1 MQKYYY
7 LIHIQYLGFRYH
19 GWLKQ
24 PELRT
29 VESMIEKTLK
39 FILGHTQF
47 RILGASRTDAK
58 VSANHSAFELFV
70 NEPLHPDQLLTDF
83 NLNLPNDIKVL
94 KIEKVD
100 KKFSIINAPRTKEYI
115 YLFSFGEKCHPF
127 CAPLISSFQDHLDIE
142 LMKTGALLFEGKHNF
157 IKYVTKPKPGTTFER
172 KILVSKIKENTI
184 YQANFFPA
192 KSYAYFIRSKGFLR
206 YQVRL
211 IMGQLLSLGRGEIS
225 LNDIEDSLKGKNNQ
239 PLRHI
244 APSSGLI
251 LNKIEFDTLVK
262 SSPPIYR

>member
-1 MQKYYY
+1 MQKHYY
-7 LIHIQYLGFRYH
+7 LIHFQYLGFRYH

-29 VESMIEKTLK
+29 VGYMIEKTLK
-39 FILGHTQF
+39 FILDHNRF
-47 RILGASRTDAK
+47 KILVASRTDAK

-70 NEPLHPDQLLTDF
+70 NEPLNPDQLLTDF

-94 KIEKVD
+94 KIEEKD
-100 KKFSIINAPRTKEYI
+100 KNFSIINAPKTKEYI
-115 YLFSFGEKCHPF
+115 YLFSFEEKCHPF

-142 LMKTGALLFEGKHNF
+142 LMKAGALLFQGKHNF
-157 IKYVTKPKPGTTFER
+157 TKYCTKPKPGATFER
-172 KILVSKIKENTI
+172 EILVSKIKENTM
-184 YQANFFPA
+184 YKASFFPD
-192 KSYAYFIRSKGFLR
+192 KSYAYVIRSKGFLR

-225 LNDIEDSLKGKNNQ
+225 LNDIRKSLKGNDNQ

-244 APSSGLI
+244 VPASGLI
-251 LNKIEFDTLVK
+251 LNKIEFD
-262 SSPPIYR
+262 

>member
-24 PELRT
+24 PEVKT
-29 VESMIEKTLK
+29 VEYMIEKTLR
-39 FILGHTQF
+39 FILSHNDF
-47 RILGASRTDAK
+47 KVLGTSRTDSK

-70 NEPLHPDQLLTDF
+70 NQPLNPDDLLTDF
-83 NLNLPNDIKVL
+83 NNNLPNDIKVL
-94 KIEKVD
+94 KIEEVG
-100 KKFSIINAPRTKEYI
+100 KKFSIINAPKTKEYI
-115 YLFSFGEKCHPF
+115 YLFSYGEKCHPF

-142 LMKTGALLFEGKHNF
+142 LMKTGALLFEGTHNF
-157 IKYVTKPKPGTTFER
+157 KQYCTKPKAGAVFER
-172 KILVSKIKENTI
+172 NILESKITENTI
-184 YQANFFPA
+184 YKASFFPA
-192 KSYAYFIRSKGFLR
+192 TSYAYIIRAKGFLR

-225 LNDIEDSLKGKNNQ
+225 IDDIRESLKGTSNL

-251 LNKIEFDTLVK
+251 LNKIEFEQNL
-262 SSPPIYR
+262 I

>member
-1 MQKYYY
+1 MQKYFY

-24 PELRT
+24 PGLKT
-29 VESMIEKTLK
+29 VEYMIEKTLK
-39 FILGHTQF
+39 FILGHSRF
-47 RILGASRTDAK
+47 KILGASRTDAK

-70 NEPLHPDQLLTDF
+70 NEALNPDQLLTDF

-94 KIEKVD
+94 KIEEVD
-100 KKFSIINAPRTKEYI
+100 EKFSIINTPKTKEYI

-127 CAPLISSFQDHLDIE
+127 CAPMISSFTDHLDIE
-142 LMKTGALLFEGKHNF
+142 LMKTGALLFQGKHNF
-157 IKYVTKPKPGTTFER
+157 SKYCTKAKSGATLER
-172 KILVSKIKENTI
+172 EILVSKIKENTM
-184 YQANFFPA
+184 YKASFFPA
-192 KSYAYFIRSKGFLR
+192 ISYAYFIRSKGFLR

-225 LNDIEDSLKGKNNQ
+225 LNDITESLKGNDNQ

-244 APSSGLI
+244 APASGLI
-251 LNKIEFDTLVK
+251 LDKIEFD
-262 SSPPIYR
+262 